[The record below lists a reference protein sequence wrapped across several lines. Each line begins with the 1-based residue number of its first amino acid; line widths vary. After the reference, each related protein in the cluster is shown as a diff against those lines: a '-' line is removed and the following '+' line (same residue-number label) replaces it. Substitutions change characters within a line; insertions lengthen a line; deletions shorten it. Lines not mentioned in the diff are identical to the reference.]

1 LLLLGL
7 NWLLLLWLNWLLESN
22 GEEECLW
29 ANPNL
34 GKNIPGKIVVAV
46 GIVSFPF
53 RVRLHCRWD
62 LHRFGIVGE
71 GKAESEEGRSVG
83 TADGTE

>member
-7 NWLLLLWLNWLLESN
+7 NWLLEWKERSKV
-22 GEEECLW
+22 
-29 ANPNL
+29 PL
-34 GKNIPGKIVVAV
+34 GKSKFWQNIPGKIVAAV

-71 GKAESEEGRSVG
+71 GKAESEEGTSV
-83 TADGTE
+83 